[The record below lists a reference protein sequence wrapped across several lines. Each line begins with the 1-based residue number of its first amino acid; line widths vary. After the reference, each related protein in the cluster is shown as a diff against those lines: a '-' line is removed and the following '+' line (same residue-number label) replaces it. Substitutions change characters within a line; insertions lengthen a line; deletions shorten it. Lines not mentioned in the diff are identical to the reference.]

1 MTTYPNSYYAASANP
16 PPPRASLARRVRAE
30 IAVVGC
36 GYTGLS
42 AALNLAESGK
52 TVVALEAERVGFAA
66 SGRNGGQVHSGFN
79 VGQEELEAKLGRNR
93 ALRLWQLSE
102 RAKSQ
107 VRDRMRRHAIECE
120 LRDGILLAAHDAA
133 AARDLHDRV
142 RYLNASYAYADAR
155 YLARE
160 EINVR
165 IGTSIYRGG
174 LHDRGGG
181 HLNPLAFA
189 LGLARAAEA
198 AGATIFESSRALR
211 MIEQGE
217 AVTVQ
222 AAAGE
227 VVADKVVLACDAMM
241 PAIAAPFSSYLA
253 NIESYLVATAPVP
266 PELGVLPFGDAV
278 ADTRRALDYYQLMP
292 DRRLIFAGGETTLRR
307 AHDIAAMVRPRML
320 RVFPQLA
327 KIPIE
332 YAWSGTVA
340 ITRTRLPHFGRL
352 GKNVVFGYGYSG
364 QGVALAVL
372 GGKALA
378 EASSGASEDF
388 ELLASIPPKA
398 YPFGLK
404 LRQPLAAAMV
414 LALKLGDLM

>member
-42 AALNLAESGK
+42 AALNLAECGK

-102 RAKSQ
+102 RAKRQ
-107 VRDRMRRHAIECE
+107 VRDRVRRHAIECE
-120 LRDGILLAAHDAA
+120 PRDGILLAAHDAA

-174 LHDRGGG
+174 LHDRGG
-181 HLNPLAFA
+181 HLHPLAFA

-198 AGATIFESSRALR
+198 AGASIFESSRALR

-222 AAAGE
+222 AAADE
-227 VVADKVVLACDAMM
+227 V
-241 PAIAAPFSSYLA
+241 
-253 NIESYLVATAPVP
+253 
-266 PELGVLPFGDAV
+266 
-278 ADTRRALDYYQLMP
+278 
-292 DRRLIFAGGETTLRR
+292 
-307 AHDIAAMVRPRML
+307 
-320 RVFPQLA
+320 
-327 KIPIE
+327 
-332 YAWSGTVA
+332 
-340 ITRTRLPHFGRL
+340 
-352 GKNVVFGYGYSG
+352 
-364 QGVALAVL
+364 
-372 GGKALA
+372 
-378 EASSGASEDF
+378 
-388 ELLASIPPKA
+388 
-398 YPFGLK
+398 
-404 LRQPLAAAMV
+404 
-414 LALKLGDLM
+414 